1 MAVSTVPV
9 TSFHPVVKVVIFILG
24 VNVSNLVV
32 FACHHIDVKIR
43 YFKSLYH
50 IISVAPLFCLHPFL
64 IALLSETLTRFY
76 FDADV
81 IA

>member
-1 MAVSTVPV
+1 
-9 TSFHPVVKVVIFILG
+9 
-24 VNVSNLVV
+24 
-32 FACHHIDVKIR
+32 
-43 YFKSLYH
+43 
-50 IISVAPLFCLHPFL
+50 VAPLFCLHPFL